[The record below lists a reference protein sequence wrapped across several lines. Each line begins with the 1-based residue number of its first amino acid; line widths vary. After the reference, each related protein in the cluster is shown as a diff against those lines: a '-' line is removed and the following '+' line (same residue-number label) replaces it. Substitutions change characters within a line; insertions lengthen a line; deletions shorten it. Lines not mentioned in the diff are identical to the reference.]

1 MYRVHLEEVRR
12 LELHRRTHQP
22 GLAARTRDRLEMVR
36 LSDSDWSVP
45 RIAAHLQTHEQ
56 TVRPWI
62 KTYLQ
67 DGLDALADQP
77 HTGQTSAITQAILDE
92 VSAWLHEGGRTW
104 NARQIAAEVAQRH
117 GIARSP
123 AQWRRLLKRQR
134 LSYKRTQRTLHHKQN
149 SALVAAKRAELEALQ
164 KKGQRANST

>member
-1 MYRVHLEEVRR
+1 MYRVHLEEAAR
-12 LELHRRTHQP
+12 LELHRRAHQP

-36 LSDSDWSVP
+36 LSNSGWSVP
-45 RIAAHLQTHEQ
+45 RIASHLQTHQ
-56 TVRPWI
+56 QPVRRWI

-77 HTGQTSAITQAILDE
+77 HTGQTSAVTADILAE

-117 GIARSP
+117 GLVRSP

-149 SALVAAKRAELEALQ
+149 PDLVAAKRAELEALQ
-164 KKGQRANST
+164 KRGTQANST